1 MANTRLEREPYYT
14 SSIWTLHVD
23 GKSYCFGEGPKFVQR
38 VLGWDYGDF
47 VRTCRAEAKRQHKAL
62 NDVFIGRFF
71 LRVLGGRKAL
81 KRLDSMAPWD
91 YYA

>member
-1 MANTRLEREPYYT
+1 MAKTYLVREPYYT

-38 VLGWDYGDF
+38 VLGWDYRDF
-47 VRTCRAEAKRQHKAL
+47 VRTAKAEAKRQRKAI
-62 NDVFIGRFF
+62 DSVFLGRFL

-81 KRLDSMAPWD
+81 KQLDNLAPWE